1 LTALDEILEITLYVT
16 QTLERLGVPY
26 LVGGSLAS
34 SLHGTPR
41 ATQDVDLVAELRLQ
55 HVPALVA
62 ALEETFYVDHEMI
75 RDAIRRRSSFNVIHL
90 ETMFK
95 VDVFILKDDPASRQE
110 MERRQVYRVLDNP
123 PRDLV
128 IASAEDIILQ
138 KLYWYQLGA
147 GVSDR
152 QWNDVLGV
160 MKTQG
165 GQLDMPYLTRTA
177 ALLNVEDLFQQ
188 ACRDAGLAGEDD

>member
-1 LTALDEILEITLYVT
+1 MDEILEITLCVT
-16 QTLERLGVPY
+16 ETLERLGVPY

-62 ALEETFYVDHEMI
+62 ALEETFYVNHEMI

-95 VDVFILKDDPASRQE
+95 VDVFILKDDLASRQE

-188 ACRDAGLAGEDD
+188 ACRDAGLAG

>member
-1 LTALDEILEITLYVT
+1 MDEILEITLCVT
-16 QTLERLGVPY
+16 ETLERLGVPY

-95 VDVFILKDDPASRQE
+95 VDVFILKDDLASRQE

-138 KLYWYQLGA
+138 KLYRYQLGA

>member
-1 LTALDEILEITLYVT
+1 MDEILEITLYVT
-16 QTLERLGVPY
+16 ETLERLGVPY

-41 ATQDVDLVAELRLQ
+41 ATQDVDLVAELRLH
-55 HVPALVA
+55 HVSALVA

-75 RDAIRRRSSFNVIHL
+75 RDAIARRSSLNVIHL

-95 VDVFILKDDPASRQE
+95 IDVFILKDDPASRQE

-123 PRDLV
+123 HRDLV
-128 IASAEDIILQ
+128 IASAEDIIVQ

-165 GQLDMPYLTRTA
+165 GQLDMPYLTHTA

-188 ACRDAGLAGEDD
+188 AFRDAGLAGEDD

>member
-1 LTALDEILEITLYVT
+1 M
-16 QTLERLGVPY
+16 PY
-26 LVGGSLAS
+26 LVGRSLAS

-41 ATQDVDLVAELRLQ
+41 ATQDVDLVAALRLQ
-55 HVPALVA
+55 HVSALVA

-75 RDAIRRRSSFNVIHL
+75 RDAIARRSSFNVIHL

-95 VDVFILKDDPASRQE
+95 IDFFILKDDPASRQE
-110 MERRQVYRVLDNP
+110 MERRQVYRILDNP
-123 PRDLV
+123 RRDLV

-165 GQLDMPYLTRTA
+165 GQLDMPYLTHTA
-177 ALLNVEDLFQQ
+177 ALLDVEDLFQQ
-188 ACRDAGLAGEDD
+188 ACRDAGLASEDD

>member
-1 LTALDEILEITLYVT
+1 MDEILEITLYVT
-16 QTLERLGVPY
+16 ETLERLGVPY

-110 MERRQVYRVLDNP
+110 MERRQVYRILDNP

-128 IASAEDIILQ
+128 IASAEDSILQ
-138 KLYWYQLGA
+138 KLYRYQLGA

>member
-1 LTALDEILEITLYVT
+1 MDEILEITLCVT
-16 QTLERLGVPY
+16 ETLERLGVPY

-62 ALEETFYVDHEMI
+62 ALEETFYVNHEMI

-138 KLYWYQLGA
+138 KLYRYQLGA

>member
-1 LTALDEILEITLYVT
+1 MDEILEITLYVT
-16 QTLERLGVPY
+16 ETLERLGVPY

-110 MERRQVYRVLDNP
+110 MERRQVYRILDNP

-128 IASAEDIILQ
+128 IASAEDSILQ
-138 KLYWYQLGA
+138 KLYRYQLGA

-165 GQLDMPYLTRTA
+165 GQLDMPYLRHTA

-188 ACRDAGLAGEDD
+188 ACQDAGLAGD

>member
-1 LTALDEILEITLYVT
+1 MDEILEITLYVT
-16 QTLERLGVPY
+16 ETLERLGVPY

-41 ATQDVDLVAELRLQ
+41 ATQDVDLVADLRLQ

-75 RDAIRRRSSFNVIHL
+75 RDAIARRSSFNVIHL

-110 MERRQVYRVLDNP
+110 MERRQVYRVLDTP
-123 PRDLV
+123 PV
-128 IASAEDIILQ
+128 IWS
-138 KLYWYQLGA
+138 
-147 GVSDR
+147 
-152 QWNDVLGV
+152 
-160 MKTQG
+160 
-165 GQLDMPYLTRTA
+165 
-177 ALLNVEDLFQQ
+177 
-188 ACRDAGLAGEDD
+188 

>member
-1 LTALDEILEITLYVT
+1 MTAVDEILEITLFVT
-16 QTLERLGVPY
+16 ETLEQLGVPY

-41 ATQDVDLVAELRLQ
+41 ATQDADLVADLRIQ
-55 HVPALVA
+55 HIPALVA
-62 ALEETFYVDHEMI
+62 ALEEAFYVDAEMI
-75 RDAIRRRSSFNVIHL
+75 RDAIERHSSFNVIHL
-90 ETMFK
+90 RTMFK
-95 VDVFILKDDPASRQE
+95 IDVFILKDDPASRQE
-110 MERRQVYRVLDNP
+110 MERRQVYRVLDEP
-123 PRDLV
+123 RRDLV
-128 IASAEDIILQ
+128 IASPEDIIVQ
-138 KLYWYQLGA
+138 KLYWYQLGT

-177 ALLNVEDLFQQ
+177 ALLNVEDLLQR
-188 ACRDAGLAGEDD
+188 ACRDAGLTGDDD

>member
-1 LTALDEILEITLYVT
+1 MDEILEITLYVT
-16 QTLERLGVPY
+16 ETLERLGVPY

-41 ATQDVDLVAELRLQ
+41 ATQDVDLIAELRLQ
-55 HVPALVA
+55 HVPALMV

-110 MERRQVYRVLDNP
+110 MERRQVYRILDNP
-123 PRDLV
+123 RRDLV
-128 IASAEDIILQ
+128 IASAEDSILQ
-138 KLYWYQLGA
+138 KLYRYQLGA

-160 MKTQG
+160 VKTQG